1 MKVIYINLFLES
13 VNYILESFSLSC
25 QVGSPSLRE
34 SPFSGKEIL
43 AVVGVTG
50 EKRGQIYMGLPK
62 VTALKIV
69 SKMMGGT
76 AVTEFDSM
84 AQSAISELTNMICG
98 NAMTR
103 FSKEGILLDITPP
116 TLILG
121 SQMEVAAVKM
131 RVLSIPIDIDRM
143 NAFEMNVALED

>member
-1 MKVIYINLFLES
+1 VKVIYINLFLES

-50 EKRGQIYMGLPK
+50 EKRCQIYMGLPK

-131 RVLSIPIDIDRM
+131 RVLSIPIDIDIM